1 MAKHTLKISQFFWPF
16 YNIMH
21 ERVKKITNIGYIEV
35 NCDGQKMAN
44 IKISIKPKKT
54 ISPKITKRVLVSYY
68 YYRENISVTSTA

>member
-35 NCDGQKMAN
+35 NCDGKKMAN
-44 IKISIKPKKT
+44 IKISKKPKNT
-54 ISPKITKRVLVSYY
+54 VSPKITKWVLVLYY
-68 YYRENISVTSTA
+68 YYG